1 MQSDNP
7 SGLRGD
13 VRRTQDVADDR
24 GGFSAGA
31 PDFLDVFFLDAADGD
46 DGESYCGSD
55 LPEHFHAPRGVAG
68 GFRHRPEHRAEADV
82 VGAAALSF
90 FGLIDIV
97 SRDADEF
104 LSHDFSR
111 GMKRQVLLSEMD
123 AIGVAGECDIG
134 AVVDDETA
142 VTGPGQ
148 AASAAGELEEVP

>member
-24 GGFSAGA
+24 GGF
-31 PDFLDVFFLDAADGD
+31 
-46 DGESYCGSD
+46 
-55 LPEHFHAPRGVAG
+55 
-68 GFRHRPEHRAEADV
+68 
-82 VGAAALSF
+82 GAAAPGF

-148 AASAAGELEEVP
+148 AASAAGELE